1 MFSHGL
7 PADNFVLVWSKK
19 DEPFRRRLPS
29 DMSARIL
36 TVDDDRDFRGVL
48 RGLLTEDPQLQLVGE
63 AQDGEEAVRSTRDLN
78 PDIVLMDITMPR
90 VNGLEASR
98 TIKSFRPETKI
109 IILTV
114 HSESEYKPVSWQSGA
129 DAFIAKKRLGSE
141 LLPTIR
147 RVLGTSASHK
157 SNTNQEFVSL
167 LIVDDDEL
175 FLRFASDYLTEQHGI
190 VVAGCAN
197 GGYEGLAKASLLK
210 PDVVLV
216 DCDMPDLTG
225 LEVMHQL
232 RRKSPQSVIIAL
244 TACDPR
250 RFLKAAFAAGAN
262 AFVPKS
268 GLMTELVPKLRT
280 LAKIRPRVTATP
292 RS

>member
-1 MFSHGL
+1 
-7 PADNFVLVWSKK
+7 
-19 DEPFRRRLPS
+19 
-29 DMSARIL
+29 MSARIL
-36 TVDDDRDFRGVL
+36 TVDNDRDFRGVV

-63 AQDGEEAVRSTRDLN
+63 AEDGEEAVRSTRDLN

-90 VNGLEASR
+90 INGLDASR
-98 TIKSFRPETKI
+98 KIKTFRPQTKI

-114 HSESEYKPVSWQSGA
+114 HSESEYKPVALQSGA
-129 DAFIAKKRLGSE
+129 DAFIAKKRLGSD

-147 RVLGTSASHK
+147 RVLGTSASRAA
-157 SNTNQEFVSL
+157 NANQEFVSL

-175 FLRFASDYLTEQHGI
+175 FLRFASDYLTEQDGI
-190 VVAGCAN
+190 MVTGCAN

-216 DCDMPDLTG
+216 DCDMPDLSG
-225 LEVMHQL
+225 LEVMNQL
-232 RRKSPQSVIIAL
+232 RRNSPQSVIIAL
-244 TACDPR
+244 TSCDPR
-250 RFLKAAFAAGAN
+250 RFLKDAFAAGAN

-280 LAKIRPRVTATP
+280 LAKIRPKGNRNPGGLT
-292 RS
+292 